1 MSWGATVLLVLFG
14 AFVLL
19 IIVNPNISCFGK
31 RLRSPFT
38 PLLRKR
44 SAPKKTTDYHF
55 HLVDGTEKKA
65 EPRDPAKP
73 APKTEDYGFRR
84 D

>member
-1 MSWGATVLLVLFG
+1 MSWGATVLLIIFG
-14 AFVLL
+14 VFILL

-31 RLRSPFT
+31 RLRSPLY

-44 SAPKKTTDYHF
+44 AAPKKTTDYHF
-55 HLVDGTEKKA
+55 HLVGGAEKDIA
-65 EPRDPAKP
+65 PPDPDKP
-73 APKTEDYGFRR
+73 APKAEDYGFRR